1 MEESAYAFF
10 DRVDDP
16 VCERVRTLLEEWF
29 QHYPEVEEKRNVR
42 GRLVSRDDGH
52 FVSAFWELYLHEAYT
67 QLGFDVEEIEP
78 VVPGSTNRPDF
89 LLRRG
94 PTRFYLEAVTLG
106 EAGEEIKKS
115 RLLGAIEDSL

>member
-1 MEESAYAFF
+1 MESAYAFF

-16 VCERVRTLLEEWF
+16 VVERVRTLLEEWF

-42 GRLVSRDDGH
+42 GRLVSGDDGH
-52 FVSAFWELYLHEAYT
+52 FVSALWELYLHEVYT

-78 VVPGSTNRPDF
+78 AVPGSTNRPDF

-94 PTRFYLEAVTLG
+94 PTRFYLEG
-106 EAGEEIKKS
+106 RHAGGG
-115 RLLGAIEDSL
+115 R